1 MLVVLFSGGVDSTVL
16 LTDAVARGLAPLAM
30 WFRYPHPAAASE
42 YRASSEIVR
51 RLGCRWREQSLPLLA
66 EAMNAPKGEPGP
78 RIVPARNLCMVATA
92 INLVASHGGGEIWMG
107 AQGADAEYPD
117 CRPEWVAGVDAMAQA
132 WGVRVR
138 APLIGLSRSDVIAKG
153 RELGAPLDACSSCYT
168 PGPTGEPCG
177 TCNSCRQ

>member
-1 MLVVLFSGGVDSTVL
+1 MLVVLFSGGADSTVL
-16 LTDAVARGLAPLAM
+16 LAQALRDNRDPLAL
-30 WFRYPHPAAASE
+30 WFRYPHPAAAAE
-42 YRASSEIVR
+42 YRAASEIVR

-92 INLVASHGGGEIWMG
+92 INLVGSHGGGEIWMG

-117 CRPEWVAGVDAMAQA
+117 CRPEWIRQVDGLAQA

-138 APLIGLSRSDVIAKG
+138 APLIDLSRAEVIARG
-153 RELGAPLDACSSCYT
+153 RELCAPLDACSSCYT

-177 TCNSCRQ
+177 SCNSCQQ